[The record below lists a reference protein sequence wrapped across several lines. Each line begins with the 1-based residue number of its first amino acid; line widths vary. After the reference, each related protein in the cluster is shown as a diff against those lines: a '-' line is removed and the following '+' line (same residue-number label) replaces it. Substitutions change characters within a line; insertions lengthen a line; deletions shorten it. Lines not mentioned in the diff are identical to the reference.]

1 MLPRARTTLTAAMT
15 GARGRGRGTGRGGGR
30 KSASPDTPRSP
41 RSPSHVSDASAEPG
55 SAFARQREEFAQ
67 LQQEIGPPAGAS
79 DAYARLERESLREA
93 SGAFARLEREALH
106 MKEVEPE
113 TELSS
118 LRKNMRQLH
127 VDARAHVLLEREER
141 SEVTRLRSQVAEL
154 QQAFHSLANLLV
166 EEVEGVK
173 AEQVKQREELDSLWR
188 SHRDVATLKQELA
201 GLARA
206 HAVRAET
213 DASVR
218 VLFESE
224 ASRDRSQRELRRE
237 LDELRMQAARDRDAM
252 EAVMRLAQ
260 RPRSAAEV

>member
-1 MLPRARTTLTAAMT
+1 
-15 GARGRGRGTGRGGGR
+15 
-30 KSASPDTPRSP
+30 
-41 RSPSHVSDASAEPG
+41 
-55 SAFARQREEFAQ
+55 
-67 LQQEIGPPAGAS
+67 
-79 DAYARLERESLREA
+79 
-93 SGAFARLEREALH
+93 
-106 MKEVEPE
+106 
-113 TELSS
+113 
-118 LRKNMRQLH
+118 MRQLH
-127 VDARAHVLLEREER
+127 VDARAHVLLEREEL

-237 LDELRMQAARDRDAM
+237 LDELRGCVSRRDEELANLQQQLARERAAL
-252 EAVMRLAQ
+252 EA
-260 RPRSAAEV
+260 

>member
-1 MLPRARTTLTAAMT
+1 MT
-15 GARGRGRGTGRGGGR
+15 ARGRGRGSGRGGR
-30 KSASPDTPRSP
+30 KSSPETPHSP

-55 SAFARQREEFAQ
+55 SAFARQREAFAQ
-67 LQQEIGPPAGAS
+67 LQQEIGPPPGAS

-93 SGAFARLEREALH
+93 GGAFARLEREALH
-106 MKEVEPE
+106 MKELETE

-141 SEVTRLRSQVAEL
+141 TEVTRLRGQVVEL

-166 EEVEGVK
+166 EEVEAIK
-173 AEQVKQREELDSLWR
+173 AEQLKQREELDSLWR
-188 SHRDVATLKQELA
+188 SHRDVATLKQEVA
-201 GLARA
+201 ALARA
-206 HAVRAET
+206 HAVRAEA

-218 VLFESE
+218 VLLESE

-260 RPRSAAEV
+260 RPRSAGEV